1 MRISHNFHNSE
12 SWFIVSEHIDL
23 NADLGETTA
32 GNPVAD
38 DAAMLGMVSSANV
51 ATGFHAGDPHSI
63 SGTLADAKQ
72 HNVVVGAHIAYKD
85 PAGFGRRFIDYDPG
99 ELADETLY
107 QIGAL
112 DALARAQELKVRYVK
127 PHGALYNTI
136 VHNEKHAQA
145 VIDGIKAF
153 GDLPVMLLPGG
164 IAVDIAEKAGLRVI
178 REAFADR
185 GYNPDGTLVSRR
197 EPNAVM
203 TDAQHVA
210 DRVLQV
216 ASTGAVTAIDG
227 SVVNVQAESVC
238 VHGDSPGSVEL
249 TRSVVAKLKGEGIE
263 IRSFL

>member
-1 MRISHNFHNSE
+1 M
-12 SWFIVSEHIDL
+12 HIDL

-38 DAAMLGMVSSANV
+38 DQAMLTMVSSANV

-63 SGTLADAKQ
+63 AATLDDAAA
-72 HNVVVGAHIAYKD
+72 HGVTIGAHVAYND
-85 PAGFGRRFIDYDPG
+85 PVGFGRRFMDYAPG

-112 DALARAQELKVRYVK
+112 DALAQARGVQVRYVK

-136 VHNEKHAQA
+136 VHHEAHAKA

-153 GDLPVMLLPGG
+153 SRDLAVMLLPGG
-164 IAVDIAEKAGLRVI
+164 VAVDIAEQAGLRVI

-203 TDAQHVA
+203 HDPDAVA
-210 DRVLQV
+210 QRVLQI

-227 SVVNVQAESVC
+227 TEVQVQAESVC

-249 TRSVVAKLKGEGIE
+249 TRRVVEKLRADNITIASVL
-263 IRSFL
+263 

>member
-1 MRISHNFHNSE
+1 M
-12 SWFIVSEHIDL
+12 HIDL

-38 DAAMLGMVSSANV
+38 DAAMLEMVSSANV

-63 SGTLADAKQ
+63 AGTLKNAAA
-72 HNVVVGAHIAYKD
+72 HGVTLGAHVAYND
-85 PAGFGRRFIDYDPG
+85 PAGFGRRFIDYAPA

-112 DALARAQELKVRYVK
+112 DALARVHGMQVHYVK

-136 VHNEKHAQA
+136 VHHEAHAKA

-153 GDLPVMLLPGG
+153 SRELAVMLLPGG
-164 IAVDIAEKAGLRVI
+164 VAVDIAEKAGLRVI

-197 EPNAVM
+197 EPGAVLHHPQ
-203 TDAQHVA
+203 DVA
-210 DRVLQV
+210 KRVLQV
-216 ASTGAVTAIDG
+216 ASTGSVTAIDG
-227 SVVNVQAESVC
+227 TEVKVQAESVC

-249 TRSVVAKLKGEGIE
+249 TRSVVHKLADEGIRIE
-263 IRSFL
+263 AVL

>member
-1 MRISHNFHNSE
+1 MYA
-12 SWFIVSEHIDL
+12 IDL

-63 SGTLADAKQ
+63 AGTLADAARAG
-72 HNVVVGAHIAYKD
+72 VTVGAHPAYND
-85 PAGFGRRFIDYDPG
+85 PAAFGRRFVDYTPG
-99 ELADETLY
+99 ELADEILY

-112 DALARAQELKVRYVK
+112 DALARANGTKVSYVK

-136 VHNEKHAQA
+136 VHHEAHARA
-145 VIDGIKAF
+145 VVDGVKAYSP
-153 GDLPVMLLPGG
+153 DLPLMLLPGG
-164 IAVDIAEKAGLRVI
+164 IAVDIAEQAGLRVI

-203 TDAQHVA
+203 HDPEAVAQ
-210 DRVLQV
+210 RVLQV
-216 ASTGAVTAIDG
+216 ATTGSVTAIDG
-227 SVVNVQAESVC
+227 TKVDVRAESVC
-238 VHGDSPGSVEL
+238 VHGDSPGSVEM
-249 TRSVVAKLKGEGIE
+249 TRSVVARLAAEGVE